1 MYQLP
6 SESKC
11 QHFTHST
18 AILWVCGKSGLDPG
32 LRKPE
37 PEPEVEITGVQA
49 IPRLDFQP
57 CVSPRSSPQAGLAGS
72 LLFTVFTLL
81 FWTNH
86 RQACP
91 ILAGKSLIGQCC
103 HRSTK
108 MAAVAEDCRRL
119 RSFRVFL
126 ACLKLRNSEK
136 IKKKDC

>member
-1 MYQLP
+1 MLIP
-6 SESKC
+6 SD
-11 QHFTHST
+11 
-18 AILWVCGKSGLDPG
+18 IL
-32 LRKPE
+32 
-37 PEPEVEITGVQA
+37 QA
-49 IPRLDFQP
+49 IRDFSCDHVLIPSDIPGHSKQSSTDVEQPTMFRNKQKLTSGNIKP
-57 CVSPRSSPQAGLAGS
+57 CVSPRSSPHTTVGS
-72 LLFTVFTLL
+72 LVFTLL

-91 ILAGKSLIGQCC
+91 ILAGKSLIGQCS

-136 IKKKDC
+136 KDC